1 MVSASK
7 AFARPHE
14 SRGPDRNPEV
24 PLVSFLI
31 GGLRFI

>member
-7 AFARPHE
+7 ASARPQE
-14 SRGPDRNPEV
+14 SRSPDRNPEV
-24 PLVSFLI
+24 PLVSFLV